1 MNYGFY
7 ICICLIMIVI
17 QTVIM
22 PDLPVIS
29 SFYDLTT
36 IFVIYLGVLRGTRE
50 SLPVVILLGVVMDN
64 LSGTPL
70 MVYTTAYFWLY
81 ICVRWLGRILQVG
94 LRFRLALIVILGIS
108 LETVISVVSFGGFEA
123 LAEMPPADIGKII
136 VRLLWALFLGPILI
150 LILQRL
156 HRFWDHTIGKF
167 LVRRSDTVDARVA
180 R

>member
-1 MNYGFY
+1 MTYGFY
-7 ICICLIMIVI
+7 ILISLILIVL

-22 PDLPVIS
+22 PDVPLIS
-29 SFYDLTT
+29 SFYDLTA
-36 IFVIYLGVLRGTRE
+36 IFVIYLGLLRSTRE

-94 LRFRLALIVILGIS
+94 MRFRLAFIVVVGIS
-108 LETVISVVSFGGFEA
+108 LETLISVVSFGGFEA
-123 LAEMPPADIGKII
+123 LSEISPADLGKITT
-136 VRLLWALFLGPILI
+136 RLIWALFLGPILI

-156 HRFWDHTIGKF
+156 HRLWDHSIGRI
-167 LVRRSDTVDARVA
+167 LVRRTETADARSA